1 MRSISNIVGGP
12 RVGCVHRWWSAPS
25 PLPPASPPPVTIS
38 CHADLHTYTLTKIT
52 ASQQMLS
59 YICIYIYIYPSK
71 ILVLARTHRLSLSLA
86 RFIALHVSG
95 VDDTFGGR
103 RRRPRCHHILLVGA
117 YMTKRGRCRQER

>member
-1 MRSISNIVGGP
+1 MQ
-12 RVGCVHRWWSAPS
+12 
-25 PLPPASPPPVTIS
+25 
-38 CHADLHTYTLTKIT
+38 TYTHTH
-52 ASQQMLS
+52 SQRLQHRSKCCL
-59 YICIYIYIYPSK
+59 IYVYIYPSK